1 MNKRI
6 GSGTV
11 GGGWGFPV
19 SAKGITTDHKVR
31 DSGPA
36 SFDPRT
42 APLPELG
49 VLEQIDPDQRRR
61 QVVWELEEDLP
72 EPTRFA
78 QLMAEFMDSA
88 SAGGELAGLDDPSLS
103 DAEVER
109 LNRLLA
115 DESALIEMMRRTE
128 RLRLEVRSRAVSE
141 RAS

>member
-1 MNKRI
+1 MTPR
-6 GSGTV
+6 GV
-11 GGGWGFPV
+11 
-19 SAKGITTDHKVR
+19 TTDHKVR
-31 DSGPA
+31 DAEPA

-42 APLPELG
+42 APLPEHG

-61 QVVWELEEDLP
+61 QLLWQLEEELP

-78 QLMAEFMDSA
+78 QLMAEFMEQARLD
-88 SAGGELAGLDDPSLS
+88 LDIDLDDPSLS
-103 DAEVER
+103 EAEVER

-128 RLRLEVRSRAVSE
+128 RLRREVRARAASE

>member
-1 MNKRI
+1 VTPR
-6 GSGTV
+6 GV
-11 GGGWGFPV
+11 
-19 SAKGITTDHKVR
+19 TTDHKVR
-31 DSGPA
+31 DAEPA

-42 APLPELG
+42 APLPEHG

-61 QVVWELEEDLP
+61 QLLWQLEEELP

-78 QLMAEFMDSA
+78 QLMAEFMEQARLD
-88 SAGGELAGLDDPSLS
+88 LDIDLDDPSLS
-103 DAEVER
+103 EAEVER

-128 RLRLEVRSRAVSE
+128 RLRREVRARAASE

>member
-1 MNKRI
+1 MNKRV
-6 GSGTV
+6 GSSTV

-19 SAKGITTDHKVR
+19 TAKGVLSDHKVR
-31 DSGPA
+31 DSGPT

-42 APLPELG
+42 APLPEHG

-61 QVVWELEEDLP
+61 QVVWELEEELP

-78 QLMAEFMDSA
+78 QLMAEFMDCA
-88 SAGGELAGLDDPSLS
+88 TQGDKVIDLDDPSLNE
-103 DAEVER
+103 AEVER

-115 DESALIEMMRRTE
+115 DEAALIEMMRRTE
-128 RLRLEVRSRAVSE
+128 RLRLEVRSRAASE

>member
-1 MNKRI
+1 MTPR
-6 GSGTV
+6 GV
-11 GGGWGFPV
+11 
-19 SAKGITTDHKVR
+19 ATDHKVR
-31 DSGPA
+31 DAEPA

-42 APLPELG
+42 APLPEHG

-61 QVVWELEEDLP
+61 QLLWQLEEELP

-78 QLMAEFMDSA
+78 QLMAEFMEQARLD
-88 SAGGELAGLDDPSLS
+88 LDIDLDDPSLS
-103 DAEVER
+103 EAEVER

-128 RLRLEVRSRAVSE
+128 RLRLEVRARAASE

>member
-1 MNKRI
+1 MNKRV
-6 GSGTV
+6 GSSTV

-19 SAKGITTDHKVR
+19 TAKGVTSDHKVR
-31 DSGPA
+31 DAGPT

-42 APLPELG
+42 APLPEQG

-61 QVVWELEEDLP
+61 QVVWELEEELP

-78 QLMAEFMDSA
+78 QLMAEFMDTA
-88 SAGGELAGLDDPSLS
+88 SADGEVIDLDDPSLS
-103 DAEVER
+103 EAEVER

-128 RLRLEVRSRAVSE
+128 RLRLEVRARAASE

>member
-1 MNKRI
+1 MNKRV
-6 GSGTV
+6 GSSSV

-19 SAKGITTDHKVR
+19 TPKGVASDHKVK
-31 DSGPA
+31 DASPA

-42 APLPELG
+42 APLPEHG

-61 QVVWELEEDLP
+61 QLLWQLDEELP

-78 QLMAEFMDSA
+78 QLMAEFMESA
-88 SAGGELAGLDDPSLS
+88 RAETELDLNDPSLTE
-103 DAEVER
+103 AELER

-115 DESALIEMMRRTE
+115 DEAALVEMMRKTE
-128 RLRLEVRSRAVSE
+128 RLRLEVRARAASE

>member
-1 MNKRI
+1 MNKRV
-6 GSGTV
+6 GPSSV

-19 SAKGITTDHKVR
+19 TPKGVTSDHKVK
-31 DSGPA
+31 DASPA

-42 APLPELG
+42 APLPEHG

-61 QVVWELEEDLP
+61 QLLWQLDEELP

-78 QLMAEFMDSA
+78 QLMAEFMECARGDL
-88 SAGGELAGLDDPSLS
+88 EFDLDDADLTE
-103 DAEVER
+103 AEAER

-115 DESALIEMMRRTE
+115 DEAALVEMMRKTE
-128 RLRLEVRSRAVSE
+128 RLRLEVRARAASE

>member
-1 MNKRI
+1 MNKRV
-6 GSGTV
+6 GSSTV

-19 SAKGITTDHKVR
+19 AAKGIASDHKVR

-42 APLPELG
+42 APLPEQG

-61 QVVWELEEDLP
+61 QVIWELEEELP
-72 EPTRFA
+72 DPIRFA
-78 QLMAEFMDSA
+78 QLMAEFMEQAATAD
-88 SAGGELAGLDDPSLS
+88 GVDLNDPTLTE
-103 DAEVER
+103 AEAER

-115 DESALIEMMRRTE
+115 DEAALIEMMRRTE
-128 RLRLEVRSRAVSE
+128 RLRREVRARAASE

>member
-1 MNKRI
+1 MNKRV
-6 GSGTV
+6 GSGSV

-19 SAKGITTDHKVR
+19 APAGVTSDHKVK

-42 APLPELG
+42 APLPEHG

-61 QVVWELEEDLP
+61 QLVWELEEELP

-78 QLMAEFMDSA
+78 QLMADFMDRA
-88 SAGGELAGLDDPSLS
+88 RLDLELDLDDPSLT
-103 DAEVER
+103 DADLER
-109 LNRLLA
+109 LNRMLA
-115 DESALIEMMRRTE
+115 DEAALVEMMRKTE

-141 RAS
+141 RAI